1 MKAFRSMAVVLCSL
15 MASMPALAQTAQ
27 WGQVGGW
34 QIRVDR
40 TVGDGCFA
48 VQEFEGDTIV
58 RIGYDAAAK
67 RMYLLFTDDDWKS
80 LEVDKVYPVRIVFDG
95 STSFNGEMTGL
106 KLGKSIWLAHRNV
119 SSDLVQAF
127 MERNTMRIFYQGTQI
142 AHLSLRNTFAALME
156 VVTCQKAMSTGT
168 APGKPAAPI
177 APQPKSNDPFR

>member
-1 MKAFRSMAVVLCSL
+1 MKAFRLIAVVLCGL
-15 MASMPALAQTAQ
+15 MASLPALAQTAQ

-48 VQEFEGDTIV
+48 VQEFEGGTIV

-95 STSFNGEMTGL
+95 STSFNGEMTGMR
-106 KLGKSIWLAHRNV
+106 LGKSVWLAHRNV

-127 MERNTMRIFYQGTQI
+127 MEKNTMRILYQGTQI
-142 AHLSLRNTFAALME
+142 AHLSLRNTYAALME
-156 VVTCQKAMSTGT
+156 AVTCQQAMNTGT
-168 APGKPAAPI
+168 ASGKPAAPI
-177 APQPKSNDPFR
+177 APQPKSGDPFR

>member
-1 MKAFRSMAVVLCSL
+1 MKAFRSLAVVLCSL
-15 MASMPALAQTAQ
+15 VACMTAHAQTAQ

-48 VQEFEGDTIV
+48 VQEFEGGTIV

-95 STSFNGEMTGL
+95 STSFNGEMTGMR
-106 KLGKSIWLAHRNV
+106 LGKSVWLAHRNV

-127 MERNTMRIFYQGTQI
+127 MEKNTMRILYQ
-142 AHLSLRNTFAALME
+142 LSL
-156 VVTCQKAMSTGT
+156 
-168 APGKPAAPI
+168 I
-177 APQPKSNDPFR
+177 HI